1 VTTNEIVDL
10 LEDDYD
16 LSDLSEEE
24 IDVNV
29 AFMPP
34 LEAPTAISEEDSDLC
49 DGETKEM

>member
-1 VTTNEIVDL
+1 MTSNKSVDL
-10 LEDDYD
+10 LEDDY
-16 LSDLSEEE
+16 DLSEEE